1 MSVGNINI
9 HCPWEDNSPEPLLDI
24 CGKYV
29 IGHPET
35 FCIMHQHSGLWFL
48 RPGTALPT
56 ELCEKL
62 ISLWQDKDPEALDD
76 RFINI
81 FRDLT
86 NTRLKRV
93 NLRNSSVSD
102 DGLSVLLTHNLIEL
116 DISNC
121 SKLSERTLDNIN
133 KYCDNLMTLVI
144 GKTKDILPSS
154 VLSWSQAEL
163 SNDSEN
169 SPIKEGKQRDYIL
182 RTPNL
187 RKLVVRELIQPKH
200 HEYFVML
207 LQPLTRLTHLDLS
220 GCFFLHDIKYILPM
234 KNLVSINLHNVQR
247 IQDAIPVLSEIKT
260 LKSVKKKNWYII

>member
-1 MSVGNINI
+1 MGSISI
-9 HCPWEDNSPEPLLDI
+9 YCPWEENSPEPLLDI

-29 IGHPET
+29 IAHPET
-35 FCIMHQHSGLWFL
+35 FCVMHQYSGLWFL
-48 RPGTALPT
+48 RPGIALPT

-62 ISLWQDKDPEALDD
+62 ISLWQDKDPEALDY

-81 FRDLT
+81 FRDLA

-93 NLRNSSVSD
+93 TLRNSKVSD
-102 DGLSVLLTHNLIEL
+102 DGLSVLLAHNLIEL

-121 SKLSERTLDNIN
+121 CELSERTLENIN
-133 KYCDNLMTLVI
+133 KYGDSLLTLVI
-144 GKTKDILPSS
+144 GKTNNILPSS
-154 VLSWSQAEL
+154 VPAWAQTEL

-169 SPIKEGKQRDYIL
+169 SPVKEGKQRDYIL

-200 HEYFVML
+200 HEYFVLL
-207 LQPLTRLTHLDLS
+207 LQPLTKLTHLDLS

-234 KNLVSINLHNVQR
+234 KNLVSINLHSAQR

-260 LKSVKKKNWYII
+260 LKSV